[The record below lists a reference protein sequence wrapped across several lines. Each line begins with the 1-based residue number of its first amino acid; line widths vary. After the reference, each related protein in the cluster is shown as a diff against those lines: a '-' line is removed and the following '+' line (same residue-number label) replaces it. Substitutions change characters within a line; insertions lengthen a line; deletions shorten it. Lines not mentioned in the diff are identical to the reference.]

1 MIITGTLFRDMC
13 ISAANALENNKEE
26 LNNLNVFP
34 VPDGD
39 TGINMSMTLRTLST
53 ELRNFEGTISE
64 CAEKVARVAL
74 RAARGNSGVILS
86 LFFRGLA
93 KELHGLEEADSIH
106 MARAFKTGVA
116 EAYRAVMTPTEGTIL
131 TVMRVSADRAIE
143 RAETDFAGKV
153 ESLFAYMVVVA
164 IETLQKTPELLPAL
178 KLAHVVDAG
187 GAGFVKMIEGMLL
200 ALQGAPVE
208 LKAGAIEDKEGSSA
222 FEAFSTEDIKF
233 GYCTECIV
241 EKDAAHRGEGTAEEF
256 RQLVMSI
263 GDSVVFVDDEEI
275 IKVHVHTNNPGKAM
289 EEALKYGQFETVKVE
304 NMRIQH
310 ENAGWV
316 EEEDASAAQPVLE
329 RVEPENEYGFV
340 AVAAGEGLKALFHDD
355 LACDQVVSG
364 GQTMNPS
371 TDDILSAIEATPA
384 KTVFVLPNN
393 KNIILAAEQAVPL
406 ADRRVCVLPTRTIPQ
421 GISAMLAFDPDG
433 DVEANLIAMQRAADN
448 VSTGSLTFAARDSD
462 FEGHKIKEGQIL
474 ALDNGKLS
482 FVDTDVNKAAT
493 KLAKNMA
500 LGRRLAGKELNFV
513 TVIYGEDVAEEQAE
527 AVCEGIRAKLGDNVD
542 VSALPGGQPVYYYFL
557 SME

>member
-39 TGINMSMTLRTLST
+39 TGINMSMTLRTLSA
-53 ELRNFEGTISE
+53 ELRNFDGTISE
-64 CAEKVARVAL
+64 CAEKVARTAL

-93 KELHGLEEADSIH
+93 KELHGLTEADSIH

-143 RAETDFAGKV
+143 HAETDFAGKV

-200 ALQGAPVE
+200 ALQGSPVE
-208 LKAGAIEDKEGSSA
+208 LKEGAAEDKESGSA
-222 FEAFSTEDIKF
+222 FEVFSTEDIKF

-241 EKDAAHRGEGTAEEF
+241 EKDSAHRGEGTAEEF

-275 IKVHVHTNNPGKAM
+275 IKVHVHTNNPDRVLNK
-289 EEALKYGQFETVKVE
+289 ALKYGDLATVKIE
-304 NMRIQH
+304 NMRNQH
-310 ENAGWV
+310 SALLEKS
-316 EEEDASAAQPVLE
+316 EEAPAEAEILA
-329 RVEPENEYGFV
+329 PEKDYGFV
-340 AVAAGEGLKALFHDD
+340 TVCMGDGMKDMFEQLGADRIVF
-355 LACDQVVSG
+355 G

-371 TDDILSAIEATPA
+371 MEQMLDAIRKTSAH
-384 KTVFVLPNN
+384 TVFVLPNN
-393 KNIILAAEQAVPL
+393 KNIYMVSEQAAAEVS
-406 ADRRVCVLPTRTIPQ
+406 DRRVIVLGTRSVPE
-421 GISAMLAFDPDG
+421 GISAMLAFDENAAVDENEAMMKEA
-433 DVEANLIAMQRAADN
+433 VEAVTTLQITYAVREFNFEGEEFPEGKALGLKNGKIAVVADN
-448 VSTGSLTFAARDSD
+448 RDECLEKLLDTLEDPACITVFYGADVDEEGAAR
-462 FEGHKIKEGQIL
+462 
-474 ALDNGKLS
+474 
-482 FVDTDVNKAAT
+482 
-493 KLAKNMA
+493 
-500 LGRRLAGKELNFV
+500 
-513 TVIYGEDVAEEQAE
+513 AE
-527 AVCEGIRAKLGDNVD
+527 ALVANRFEDAELTV
-542 VSALPGGQPVYYYFL
+542 VSGGQPLYDFVV
-557 SME
+557 SVE

>member
-1 MIITGTLFRDMC
+1 MVITGTLFRDMC

-39 TGINMSMTLRTLST
+39 TGINMSMTLRTVSA
-53 ELRNFEGTISE
+53 ELKNFEGTISE
-64 CAEKVARVAL
+64 CAERVARLAL

-106 MARAFKTGVA
+106 IARAFKTGVA

-164 IETLQKTPELLPAL
+164 IETLQTTPELLPAL
-178 KLAHVVDAG
+178 KIAHVVDAG

-200 ALQGAPVE
+200 ALQGSPIE
-208 LKAGAIEDKEGSSA
+208 PKAGLEDTASESASA

-241 EKDAAHRGEGTAEEF
+241 EKDGAHRGEGTAEEF
-256 RQLVMSI
+256 RKLVMSI

-275 IKVHVHTNNPGKAM
+275 IKVHVHTNNPDRVLAKA
-289 EEALKYGQFETVKVE
+289 LQFGDLATVKIE
-304 NMRIQH
+304 NMRNQH
-310 ENAGWV
+310 SALIEKSDEVQQAV
-316 EEEDASAAQPVLE
+316 EEESLA
-329 RVEPENEYGFV
+329 PEKPYGFV
-340 AVAAGEGLKALFHDD
+340 TVCMGDGMKDMFEQLGADRIVF
-355 LACDQVVSG
+355 G

-371 TDDILSAIEATPA
+371 MEQMLEAIRKTPA
-384 KTVFVLPNN
+384 ETVFVLPNN
-393 KNIILAAEQAVPL
+393 KNIYMVSEQAAAEVS
-406 ADRRVCVLPTRTIPQ
+406 DRRVIVLGTRSVPE
-421 GISAMLAFDPDG
+421 GIAAMLAFDENTEADANEETMKEAVASVTTLQVTYAVREFSFEGEEFPEGKALGLKNGKIATVADG
-433 DVEANLIAMQRAADN
+433 REECMEKLLDELDEPACITVFCGADVDGECASRIEELISSRFADVELTV
-448 VSTGSLTFAARDSD
+448 VS
-462 FEGHKIKEGQIL
+462 
-474 ALDNGKLS
+474 
-482 FVDTDVNKAAT
+482 
-493 KLAKNMA
+493 
-500 LGRRLAGKELNFV
+500 
-513 TVIYGEDVAEEQAE
+513 
-527 AVCEGIRAKLGDNVD
+527 
-542 VSALPGGQPVYYYFL
+542 GGQPLYDFVV
-557 SME
+557 SVE

>member
-53 ELRNFEGTISE
+53 ELRDFEGTISE

-208 LKAGAIEDKEGSSA
+208 LKAGAIEDKEGASA

-275 IKVHVHTNNPGKAM
+275 IKVHVHTNNPDRVLNK
-289 EEALKYGQFETVKVE
+289 ALKYGDLATVKIE
-304 NMRIQH
+304 NMRNQH
-310 ENAGWV
+310 SALLEKSEEADAASEA
-316 EEEDASAAQPVLE
+316 EEESVAPTKD
-329 RVEPENEYGFV
+329 YGFV
-340 AVAAGEGLKALFHDD
+340 TVCMGDGMKDMFEQLGADRIVF
-355 LACDQVVSG
+355 G

-371 TDDILSAIEATPA
+371 MEQMLEAIRKTPA
-384 KTVFVLPNN
+384 HTVFVLPNN
-393 KNIILAAEQAVPL
+393 KNIYMVSEQAAAEVS
-406 ADRRVCVLPTRTIPQ
+406 DRRVIVLGTRSVPE
-421 GISAMLAFDPDG
+421 GIAAMLAFDENIGADENEEMMKEAVAVVTTLQVTYAVREFSFEGEEFPEGKALGLKNGKIAVVADDRDECLAKLLETLDDPACITVFCG
-433 DVEANLIAMQRAADN
+433 ADVDEECAARTEETVSNRFADVELTV
-448 VSTGSLTFAARDSD
+448 VS
-462 FEGHKIKEGQIL
+462 
-474 ALDNGKLS
+474 
-482 FVDTDVNKAAT
+482 
-493 KLAKNMA
+493 
-500 LGRRLAGKELNFV
+500 
-513 TVIYGEDVAEEQAE
+513 
-527 AVCEGIRAKLGDNVD
+527 
-542 VSALPGGQPVYYYFL
+542 GGQPLYDFVV
-557 SME
+557 SVE

>member
-39 TGINMSMTLRTLST
+39 TGINMSMTLRTLSS
-53 ELRNFEGTISE
+53 ELKNFDGTISE

-93 KELHGLEEADSIH
+93 KELHGLDEADSIH

-208 LKAGAIEDKEGSSA
+208 LKEGATEDKEGASA
-222 FEAFSTEDIKF
+222 FEVFSTEDIKF

-241 EKDAAHRGEGTAEEF
+241 EKDNAHRGEGTAEAF

-275 IKVHVHTNNPGKAM
+275 IKVHVHTNNPDRVLGK
-289 EEALKYGQFETVKVE
+289 ALKYGDLATVKIE
-304 NMRIQH
+304 NMRNQH
-310 ENAGWV
+310 SALIEKT
-316 EEEDASAAQPVLE
+316 EEEAPAEEAILA
-329 RVEPENEYGFV
+329 PEKDYGFV
-340 AVAAGEGLKALFHDD
+340 TVCMGDGMKDMFEQLGADRIVF
-355 LACDQVVSG
+355 G

-371 TDDILSAIEATPA
+371 MEQMLEAIRKTPA
-384 KTVFVLPNN
+384 RTVYVLPNN
-393 KNIILAAEQAVPL
+393 KNIYMVSEQAAAEVS
-406 ADRRVCVLPTRTIPQ
+406 DRRVIVVGTRSVPE
-421 GISAMLAFDPDG
+421 GIAAMLAFDENSSPDENEEMMKEAVAAVTTLQITYAVREFSFEG
-433 DVEANLIAMQRAADN
+433 EEFPEGKALGLMNGKIAAVADNSEECMTKLLSELDDPAVITVFYGSDVDEEGAARVEALISDRFADVELTM
-448 VSTGSLTFAARDSD
+448 VS
-462 FEGHKIKEGQIL
+462 
-474 ALDNGKLS
+474 
-482 FVDTDVNKAAT
+482 
-493 KLAKNMA
+493 
-500 LGRRLAGKELNFV
+500 
-513 TVIYGEDVAEEQAE
+513 
-527 AVCEGIRAKLGDNVD
+527 
-542 VSALPGGQPVYYYFL
+542 GGQPLYDFVV
-557 SME
+557 SVE